1 MDFLAALL
9 AALAVMMAAWPLV
22 QGPWRRRNAL
32 AGRRPSQA
40 GWGRER
46 RWYDV
51 IGPYL
56 GLAEADKLCQHAGRP
71 GGLTGI
77 TLLQYQGLAALLT
90 LVVAGLAGIWVGLIG
105 AVLGWFMPRV
115 LLSSMATRRRAQI
128 ALELPAFLD
137 LWGLLVSSGEGV
149 ETALV
154 EICRRHPNWLLTA
167 EIRRVLERISASG
180 LFGESLVEESKVTG
194 SQELVTVAEQVAH
207 LAEGGGVPSK
217 ELARMAE
224 QLREQRVSELM
235 QSAGAMAI
243 VGIFPKLGAIF
254 LSLTPV
260 LAAIILTVMR
270 QL

>member
-1 MDFLAALL
+1 MDLVAAVC
-9 AALAVMMAAWPLV
+9 ATLAVMLAAWPLV
-22 QGPWRRRNAL
+22 QGPWRRRGAL
-32 AGRRPSQA
+32 RGRRAVQPV
-40 GWGRER
+40 WGQQR

-51 IGPYL
+51 VGPYL
-56 GLAEADKLCQHAGRP
+56 GLTEADKLCQYAGRP
-71 GGLTGI
+71 GGITGI
-77 TLLQYQGLAALLT
+77 ALLQYQGIAALLS
-90 LVVAGLAGIWVGLIG
+90 LVVFSLAGVWVGVIG
-105 AVLGWFMPRV
+105 AFLGWFMPRV
-115 LLSSMATRRRAQI
+115 LLSSMATQRRAQI

-167 EIRRVLERISASG
+167 EIKRVLERISASG
-180 LFGESLVEESKVTG
+180 LFGESLVEEAKVTG
-194 SQELVTVAEQVAH
+194 SLELVAVAEQVSH

-224 QLREQRVSELM
+224 QLREQRVNEMM

-254 LSLTPV
+254 LSLMPV
-260 LAAIILTVMR
+260 LGAIILTVMR